1 MAFML
6 GMFAF
11 ANNSVENPVE
21 EVPME
26 QVVTLENTLAD
37 LQTGGFMIYYTATGL
52 GSGNGSGSMYFGFDE
67 TTTGQDVIDFI
78 LDTFFQ

>member
-21 EVPME
+21 QVTIEN
-26 QVVTLENTLAD
+26 VVTLENALVD
-37 LQTGGFMIYYTATGL
+37 LQTSTFPIYYT
-52 GSGNGSGSMYFGFDE
+52 SGGGSGSGMQWYDVYE
-67 TTTGQDVIDFI
+67 DTTMLDVINDI
-78 LDTFFQ
+78 LEYFF

>member
-37 LQTGGFMIYYTATGL
+37 LQTGGFPIYYTSGYGY
-52 GSGNGSGSMYFGFDE
+52 GSGNNWYTVYDD
-67 TTTGQDVIDFI
+67 TTMLDVINDI
-78 LDTFFQ
+78 LDYYF